1 MSEQPGWHHPGI
13 FRQSGGLPTSQPPAG
28 HQRLVSNSAPGRGSA
43 PDLGRS
49 RDGWCATALQTPPT
63 LPLFSFLCPHGGHP
77 MGTAS
82 RPCSCAD
89 RLAQTRE
96 MELPVKVLP
105 PLYRKFLTASSTW
118 SLVEYALRSHSVR
131 GSLLYWDSPGEGK
144 SYRHHASQGKLQEE
158 IHFGKAASGLPWEDD
173 TK

>member
-1 MSEQPGWHHPGI
+1 
-13 FRQSGGLPTSQPPAG
+13 
-28 HQRLVSNSAPGRGSA
+28 
-43 PDLGRS
+43 
-49 RDGWCATALQTPPT
+49 
-63 LPLFSFLCPHGGHP
+63 

-82 RPCSCAD
+82 RPCSCTD
-89 RLAQTRE
+89 CLAQTRE

-158 IHFGKAASGLPWEDD
+158 IYFGKMASGLPWEDD